1 MTGASPTPEGRHPG
15 FDDLDI
21 GDLAR
26 RTGVKWARA
35 VRAGALPA
43 WVADMDFPIA
53 PVIGDALCDAARS
66 GELGYPDWA
75 GGTPLRAEFA
85 RRMQSRYGWTVDPAD
100 VREQT
105 DLIQALQLILHLHTE
120 RGDGVV
126 IQTPNYPPFL
136 ATIAAMGRRTVEF
149 PFVDTHEGWRLDFD
163 TLRPSLVAERPKVL
177 VLVDPHNPTG
187 RVHTRPELTRIA
199 ELAAEFDL
207 LVVSDEIHAELIY
220 APHRHVPFASI
231 GPDAAAR
238 TITLTSAGK
247 AFNIAGLRCAVAH
260 YGPKQL
266 LAVRDREPP
275 DLYGTVST
283 PAVLGTLAAW
293 RHCQDWQD
301 TLLRVLDRNRRRVDA
316 ALREHLPDARHHRP
330 EGTYLTWVDVSAAA
344 VDDPVRRI
352 RDLGRVLVDGGKPFG
367 PSAEA
372 FVRINFA
379 TSAAVLEHI
388 LDGISAAMHGRRV
401 DSPLTGLLGT

>member
-163 TLRPSLVAERPKVL
+163 TLRASLVAERPKVL

-388 LDGISAAMHGRRV
+388 LDGISAAMHGRRA